1 MGDSS
6 RLAVQ
11 QGESLGLGV
20 WDTPSPSGLEDLRTR
35 RLEFTSH
42 GDRVPARLL
51 LPPSGSGP
59 FPLVLLQHEAGGSKD
74 AEYLDAVA
82 GPWCRG
88 GAAVLGIDF
97 PLHGERRSEKLSE
110 RVLEAL
116 ATHRESDDGSLWVDL
131 ARQAVR
137 DLQRALDA
145 AERLPEID
153 SDRTAYAGFSMG
165 TILGATFLGIDPR
178 PLAGALAIGGGG
190 FGPPATDPVNHPG
203 AFAPRPQ
210 QFVNAERDERI
221 PRSASEALFEA
232 AGEPKR
238 IEWFDCSHSELPG
251 RALKSMWGFLR
262 DVLKP

>member
-190 FGPPATDPVNHPG
+190 FGPPETDPVNHLG
-203 AFAPRPQ
+203 AFAPRPLL
-210 QFVNAERDERI
+210 FVNAERDERI